1 MYNHTFEHMMYGY
14 AVLLWPMMD
23 GYDVREELNNTMA
36 VFSNKEDNLI
46 WYSKFHD
53 DSVAILSQISK
64 YVKLIT
70 T

>member
-1 MYNHTFEHMMYGY
+1 MRYCYG
-14 AVLLWPMMD
+14 PMMD

-64 YVKLIT
+64 YVELIT

>member
-1 MYNHTFEHMMYGY
+1 
-14 AVLLWPMMD
+14 MMD

-64 YVKLIT
+64 YVKLIAT
-70 T
+70 